1 MSGRIITINRL
12 YGSNGRRLGKALSE
26 RLGIRFYDSELLKLA
41 SERKGIPYEELV
53 KVDEKRASMWRYP
66 VEDEYQMSPQ
76 YRSEP
81 VNDVLFDAEEEII
94 RELAEKEDC
103 IIVGRCA
110 NYILRD
116 KENCR
121 SVFVYAPLEKRI
133 KTIAKRASTDERNAR
148 SLIRRMDK
156 QRKCYYEFY
165 TDEKWTDMSQYT
177 ICVDSSRIPEEELV
191 SLLKDLYK
199 GIK

>member
-81 VNDVLFDAEEEII
+81 STMYCLMHKK
-94 RELAEKEDC
+94 RLS
-103 IIVGRCA
+103 A
-110 NYILRD
+110 NL
-116 KENCR
+116 
-121 SVFVYAPLEKRI
+121 
-133 KTIAKRASTDERNAR
+133 
-148 SLIRRMDK
+148 
-156 QRKCYYEFY
+156 QRQR
-165 TDEKWTDMSQYT
+165 TA
-177 ICVDSSRIPEEELV
+177 
-191 SLLKDLYK
+191 LL
-199 GIK
+199 

>member
-81 VNDVLFDAEEEII
+81 INDVLFDAEEEII

-110 NYILRD
+110 SSFC
-116 KENCR
+116 NCFDSIFQR
-121 SVFVYAPLEKRI
+121 SIYEYTATVFV
-133 KTIAKRASTDERNAR
+133 IAQNIVCTSSYDC
-148 SLIRRMDK
+148 LL
-156 QRKCYYEFY
+156 Y
-165 TDEKWTDMSQYT
+165 TSPSPRDA
-177 ICVDSSRIPEEELV
+177 
-191 SLLKDLYK
+191 
-199 GIK
+199 